1 MSILGILRILRIL
14 GILRIRRIRRI
25 MYIPSTKHQAPST
38 AHLPD
43 LGGLWHHHKIHQCIR
58 VVCNI
63 SGALPCAAIPE
74 NLSVHQCIWR
84 KRAYRV
90 VRLPGL
96 PVCLLDCQI
105 TRLPKRKWHHLYT
118 RTPGSSSNTKKR
130 NRRRMHACTHR
141 VTICHVYHSLSLS
154 LYSPIHFFF
163 HCFVCVFIFF
173 IPLVHASSP
182 YYTHR
187 HPYSIGVC
195 FLGIKPS
202 PNPALLSFLSGR

>member
-1 MSILGILRILRIL
+1 M
-14 GILRIRRIRRI
+14 
-25 MYIPSTKHQAPST
+25 
-38 AHLPD
+38 
-43 LGGLWHHHKIHQCIR
+43 
-58 VVCNI
+58 CNI

-130 NRRRMHACTHR
+130 KPEAHACMHTPGNDMSR
-141 VTICHVYHSLSLS
+141 VSHTLSLS

-163 HCFVCVFIFF
+163 HCFVCVCVFIFF

-187 HPYSIGVC
+187 HPYSIGVW
-195 FLGIKPS
+195 FPGIKPS

>member
-130 NRRRMHACTHR
+130 KPEAHACMHTPGNDMSR
-141 VTICHVYHSLSLS
+141 VSLSLS
-154 LYSPIHFFF
+154 LSLFTHTLFLPLF
-163 HCFVCVFIFF
+163 CVCVYFF
-173 IPLVHASSP
+173 YPLGPCLIS
-182 YYTHR
+182 
-187 HPYSIGVC
+187 
-195 FLGIKPS
+195 
-202 PNPALLSFLSGR
+202 LLYP